1 MLFLVEIQKGFLVKM
16 SDGRHHNNNAIFATQ
31 QSRNLATQQSRNL
44 AMIRPLAFRTSKK
57 IYKPQFTRER
67 LRTDSTIPV
76 PFHFGNMLFL
86 VEIQKV
92 FS

>member
-44 AMIRPLAFRTSKK
+44 ATQQSRNLATQHA
-57 IYKPQFTRER
+57 ITQPCN
-67 LRTDSTIPV
+67 D
-76 PFHFGNMLFL
+76 
-86 VEIQKV
+86 
-92 FS
+92 